1 MNPLLLLAAG
11 SLVGT
16 APVSIAAMKW
26 QRRVVLISAPS
37 TQDPALTQ
45 QREIFARWRTEAK
58 DRDLS
63 VVEVIGDQVSGSTD
77 SGSALRRKYR
87 LPAGGFTAILIG
99 KDGGEKLRSR
109 KPLLGA
115 QLETVI
121 DAMPMRQSGER

>member
-37 TQDPALTQ
+37 TQDPALAQ

-63 VVEVIGDQVSGSTD
+63 VVEVIGDRVSGVSD
-77 SGSALRRKYR
+77 SSGALRRKYR
-87 LPAGGFTAILIG
+87 LPADGFTAILIG

>member
-26 QRRVVLISAPS
+26 QRRIVLISAPS
-37 TQDPALTQ
+37 TQDPALAQ

-63 VVEVIGDQVSGSTD
+63 VVEVIGDQVSGVSD

-87 LPAGGFTAILIG
+87 LPADGFTAILIG

-109 KPLLGA
+109 KPLLGG

>member
-16 APVSIAAMKW
+16 APVGIAAMKW
-26 QRRVVLISAPS
+26 QRRIVLISAPS
-37 TQDPALTQ
+37 TQDPALAQ

-63 VVEVIGDQVSGSTD
+63 VVEVIGDQVSGVSD
-77 SGSALRRKYR
+77 SGGALRRKYR
-87 LPAGGFTAILIG
+87 LPADGFMAILIG

-109 KPLLGA
+109 KPLLGT
-115 QLETVI
+115 QLQTVI